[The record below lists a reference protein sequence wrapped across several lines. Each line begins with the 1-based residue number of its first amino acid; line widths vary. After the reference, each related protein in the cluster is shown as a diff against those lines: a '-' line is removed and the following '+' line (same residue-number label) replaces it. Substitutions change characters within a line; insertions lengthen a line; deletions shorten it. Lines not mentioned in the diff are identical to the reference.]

1 MWRGCWGVELERF
14 SSLPLHHV
22 VSYSANPHYVS
33 DPLPR
38 HCGIIVALDSSEP

>member
-1 MWRGCWGVELERF
+1 MAFQGY
-14 SSLPLHHV
+14 SLLAINGHCIMNV
-22 VSYSANPHYVS
+22 LVAHYVS